1 MSTRSRN
8 RSRLIQ
14 AGAVCGP
21 LAALGVAHVL
31 FAPLPP
37 PPDATG
43 GASLVPA
50 SLAGAAERPMTPEQ
64 TRAAEWAHSLPADG
78 ALESPMDHPTIVVA
92 APPQREPEPTPDPV
106 IPEPAPAAPTL
117 DGLRLSVVI
126 GNEQGGM
133 ALING
138 RVYRPGDSV
147 RGMTIRSIDAKENTV
162 HLAAADG
169 AVLVLK
175 RAQ

>member
-1 MSTRSRN
+1 M
-8 RSRLIQ
+8 IQ

-37 PPDATG
+37 PPDASG

-50 SLAGAAERPMTPEQ
+50 SLAGAAERALTPEQ
-64 TRAAEWAHSLPADG
+64 ARAAEWAHSLPADV

-92 APPQREPEPTPDPV
+92 APPPQHEPEPTPEPV
-106 IPEPAPAAPTL
+106 VPEPAPAAPTL
-117 DGLRLSVVI
+117 DGLRLSVVM

-138 RVYRPGDSV
+138 KVYRPGDTV

-162 HLAAADG
+162 HIAAADG
-169 AVLVLK
+169 TVLVLK